1 MQIPLFT
8 PLEVPTTM
16 ADAKRFVPEH
26 AATIK
31 VVGLGGGGCNAI
43 NRMIDKGLS
52 GVDFYAL
59 NTDVQALRNSNTP
72 NTVQIGAGLTR
83 GLGAGSNPNIGREA
97 AEESREDLAMILDGA
112 DLVFITAGMGGGT
125 GTGAAAVVAELA
137 RESGAL
143 TVAVVTKPFGFEGRK
158 RMQMA
163 ERGIADLESKVDTLI
178 VIPNERILQIIEKRT
193 PLQEAFTYADDV
205 LRAGIQ
211 GISDLITQPGLINLD
226 FADIKTIMTD
236 AGSAM
241 MGIGEGNGE
250 HRAADAAQKAIAS
263 PLLETTIEGARG
275 VIFNITG
282 GLDLSMYE
290 VNEAAEMISRAV
302 DSEAQIIFGASIDS
316 SMQGKVRVTVLAAG
330 FGPRL
335 TGTRS
340 AAAGTA
346 AAAAGSNGVNILD
359 FDTVKSVNMDDIEV
373 PAFLRYR
380 S

>member
-1 MQIPLFT
+1 LTAKQISLF
-8 PLEVPTTM
+8 PSLEDSTTM
-16 ADAKRFVPEH
+16 ADARRYVPEH

-31 VVGLGGGGCNAI
+31 VIGLGGGGCNAI

-59 NTDVQALRNSNTP
+59 NTDVQALRNSSTP

-97 AEESREDLAMILDGA
+97 AEESREDLAMILDGS

-125 GTGAAAVVAELA
+125 GTGAASVVAELA

-163 ERGIADLESKVDTLI
+163 ERGIAELEAKVDTLI

-282 GLDLSMYE
+282 GSDLSMYE

-302 DSEAQIIFGASIDS
+302 DSEAQIIFGASIDPT
-316 SMQGKVRVTVLAAG
+316 MQGKVRVTVLAAG
-330 FGPRL
+330 FGARIH
-335 TGTRS
+335 GARS
-340 AAAGTA
+340 VAAAT
-346 AAAAGSNGVNILD
+346 SNGSHILD
-359 FDTVKSVNMDDIEV
+359 FDTVKTVNMDDIEV

>member
-1 MQIPLFT
+1 VELEQPKLF
-8 PLEVPTTM
+8 PEDQLTM

-31 VVGLGGGGCNAI
+31 VIGLGGGGCNAI
-43 NRMIDKGLS
+43 NRMIEQGLA
-52 GVDFYAL
+52 GVEFYAI
-59 NTDVQALRNSNTP
+59 NTDVQALRNAKTN
-72 NTVQIGAGLTR
+72 NTVQIGTGLTR
-83 GLGAGSNPNIGREA
+83 GLGAGANPNIGREA

-125 GTGAAAVVAELA
+125 GTGAASVVAELA

-143 TVAVVTKPFGFEGRK
+143 TVAVVTKPFSFEGRK
-158 RMQMA
+158 RMQLA
-163 ERGIADLESKVDTLI
+163 EHGIKELESKVDTLI
-178 VIPNERILQIIEKRT
+178 TIPNERILQMIEKRT
-193 PLQEAFTYADDV
+193 PLQEAFTYADDI
-205 LRAGIQ
+205 LRQGIQ

-241 MGIGEGNGE
+241 MGIGEGSGE

-282 GLDLSMYE
+282 GTDLSMYE

-302 DSEAQIIFGASIDS
+302 DSEAQIIFGAAIDPT
-316 SMQGKVRVTVLAAG
+316 MQGKVRITVLAAG
-330 FGPRL
+330 FGSRPHR
-335 TGTRS
+335 GMSMSS
-340 AAAGTA
+340 A
-346 AAAAGSNGVNILD
+346 NGIE
-359 FDTVKSVNMDDIEV
+359 FDKVSPVNMDDIEV

-380 S
+380 G